1 MRRFILS
8 FGLILTFSASMAQR
22 VHHDWEDVAVLQINR
37 LPARASFIPY
47 RQASGDSYL
56 SLDGVWQFHWS
67 PTPEGRIAGFEQQ
80 GFQRREGDWD
90 PLVVPSTWEV
100 NGYGTPIYV
109 SAGYPYR
116 IDPPYVTTEPDT
128 SWTTYAERNPTGQYL
143 REFSVPD
150 SWLTDGGRT
159 FVRLE
164 GVASAFY
171 IWVDGQRV
179 GYSQGAMEPAEF
191 DITPFLAPP
200 SSPVPSVAMPS
211 QPTHTLALEVYKYS
225 DGAYLEDQDF
235 WRLAGV
241 HRSVY
246 LIHTPALR
254 IADVAIRT
262 LDRKASLLQHRA
274 SYRLQ
279 VDPELVWDGMD
290 GTQQGIDRGLQ
301 AVKGCRLKATLRDAD
316 GKQITTMECDASEV
330 LDLQHKAALMN
341 EWFPQRGPRK
351 LGRMEAIV
359 EDVNEWTAETPY
371 LYTLTLALH
380 DSLGHV
386 RQQLQQ
392 KVGFRSIEIS
402 SGRFLVNGQPIRLR
416 GVNRHEH
423 DPKLGRVMTEERM
436 LQDILLMK
444 QAGVNAVRTS
454 HYPNCTRWYELCD
467 SLGLYVMDEAG
478 IETHGLRGTLASTP
492 QWHAAFL
499 DRAIRMAERDKN
511 HPSVIIWSMGNESGY
526 GPNFAAISAWLHDF
540 DPTRPVHSEGAQGYP
555 LPGSPSAEPEY
566 APDPATVDIISRF
579 YPRTQDAYL
588 NPGMDENADQ
598 ERAENARWTRLLSL
612 AQRTDTFRG
621 GMLDGIADQRPVL
634 TSEYAH
640 AMGNAIG
647 NLDRYWDEIY
657 SHPRMLG
664 GFIWDWVDQGLHP
677 TRNQPDVPRD
687 AVLYGGDFGDKPNLN
702 AFCMNGV
709 VRSDRSTTAKYSTV
723 KQVYAPVRIIS
734 QPITAPVPSK
744 LYTPYCQLSI
754 VNLNHHTTLDN
765 YRVHYQYV
773 EDGKPFGK
781 VREISLLQGI
791 QPGDTAE
798 LSIPTL
804 SQRELMRFKPD
815 SDVRLNV
822 SVLLRDATPWAEA
835 GFEVYRTQI
844 PIADHP
850 LSVTRGLKPSRRLS
864 QDSLLSLLRRNAR
877 LQVWR
882 APLDNDKMFGNWIAK
897 EWTKH
902 NLSSPTRTEVSE
914 NVERYQ
920 YAQGSILVTSEWKA
934 NADGS
939 IELTQTYQ
947 PEGQLPDLARLGIQL
962 ALPRQ
967 LDRLTWYGLG
977 PEETYPDRLI
987 AAQYGLWQGTVGQQ
1001 YTHYPRPQDGGNH
1014 LGTTLLSLLDAKGH
1028 GLRITALPVDD
1039 AHRQRFRTP
1048 WGDDGT
1054 PGFTFQ
1060 ALPYTPEGLADT
1072 RNDYQLTASDSII
1085 LNLDCAILGIGNG
1098 SCGPGVLQEF
1108 ALDRRLPYQLHLLFS
1123 WQ

>member
-8 FGLILTFSASMAQR
+8 IGLIFAFTVSVAQR
-22 VHHDWEDVAVLQINR
+22 VHHDWEDVSVLQINR
-37 LPARASFIPY
+37 LPARASFTPY
-47 RQASGDSYL
+47 VHEPGDSYL
-56 SLDGVWQFHWS
+56 SLDGVWKFHWS
-67 PTPEGRIAGFEQQ
+67 PTPEGRIEGFEQP
-80 GFQRREGDWD
+80 GFQCQQGDWN
-90 PLVVPSTWEV
+90 PLVVPATWEV

-116 IDPPYVTTEPDT
+116 IDPPYVTTEPDK
-128 SWTTYAERNPTGQYL
+128 SWTTYEERNPTGQYL
-143 REFSVPD
+143 REFTVPA
-150 SWLTDGGRT
+150 SWITDGGRT
-159 FVRLE
+159 MVRME

-171 IWVDGQRV
+171 VWVNGERV

-191 DITPFLAPP
+191 DITHQLSNLSNPI
-200 SSPVPSVAMPS
+200 
-211 QPTHTLALEVYKYS
+211 QTIALEVYKYS

-254 IADVAIRT
+254 IADVTIRT
-262 LDRKASLLQHRA
+262 LDREASIYQGKV

-279 VDPELVWDGMD
+279 VDPELIWEGMD
-290 GTQQGIDRGLQ
+290 GTIKGIDDGLTS
-301 AVKGCRLKATLRDAD
+301 VKGCLLKATLRDEEGAE
-316 GKQITTMECDASEV
+316 ITSLQCDASEV
-330 LDLQHKAALMN
+330 LDLQHKAGLMN

-351 LGRMEAIV
+351 FGRMETIV
-359 EDVNEWTAETPY
+359 EDVKEWTAETPY
-371 LYTLTLALH
+371 LYTLTLALQ
-380 DSLGHV
+380 DSIGNV

-392 KVGFRSIEIS
+392 KVGFRSIEIRH
-402 SGRFLVNGQPIRLR
+402 GQFLVNERPIRLR

-436 LQDILLMK
+436 LQDIILMK
-444 QAGVNAVRTS
+444 RAGVNAVRTS

-467 SLGLYVMDEAG
+467 SLGIYVMDEAG

-492 QWHAAFL
+492 DWHAAFL
-499 DRAIRMAERDKN
+499 DRAVRMAERDKN

-540 DPTRPVHSEGAQGYP
+540 DPTRPVHSEGAQGYI
-555 LPGSPSAEPEY
+555 LPGQQPTSEPEY
-566 APDPATVDIISRF
+566 APDPATVDMISRF

-612 AQRTDTFRG
+612 ARRTDHFRG
-621 GMLDGIADQRPVL
+621 GILDGIVDDRPVL

-647 NLDRYWDEIY
+647 NLDRYWEEIY

-664 GFIWDWVDQGLHP
+664 GFIWDWVDQGLYP
-677 TRNQPDVPRD
+677 TRNQPDIPQD

-709 VRSDRSTTAKYSTV
+709 VRSDRSVTAKYRTV
-723 KQVYAPVRIIS
+723 KQVYAPVRIINGET
-734 QPITAPVPSK
+734 I
-744 LYTPYCQLSI
+744 SI

-765 YRVHYQYV
+765 YRVTYQYIQ
-773 EDGKPFGK
+773 DGKPLGK
-781 VREISLLQGI
+781 VGEISLPQGI
-791 QPGDTAE
+791 EAGDTVA
-798 LSIPTL
+798 LSIPFNNTDII
-804 SQRELMRFKPD
+804 KYAD
-815 SDVRLNV
+815 HDVRLNI
-822 SVLLRDATPWAEA
+822 SVCLRNATPWAEA
-835 GFEVYRTQI
+835 GYEIYNTQI
-844 PIADHP
+844 PIHDNP
-850 LSVTRGLKPSRRLS
+850 LSVTRNLKPSRRLS
-864 QDSLLSLLRRNAR
+864 SDSLLHLLRDNAR

-902 NLSSPTRTEVSE
+902 GLATPTRTQVSE

-920 YAQGSILVTSEWKA
+920 YAKGSILVTSEWKT

-939 IELTQTYQ
+939 IELTQTYR
-947 PEGQLPDLARLGIQL
+947 PEGELPDLARLGIQIS
-962 ALPRQ
+962 LPSQ
-967 LDRLTWYGLG
+967 LENLIWYGLG
-977 PEETYPDRLI
+977 PDETYPDRLI
-987 AAQYGLWQGTVGQQ
+987 ETQYGLWKGTVDEQ
-1001 YTHYPRPQDGGNH
+1001 YTHYPKPQDGGNH
-1014 LGTTLLSLLDAKGH
+1014 IGTTMLSLLDAKGH
-1028 GLRITALPVDD
+1028 GLRITALPVEESQ
-1039 AHRQRFRTP
+1039 RQHFRTP
-1048 WGDDGT
+1048 WSEDGT

-1060 ALPYTPEGLADT
+1060 ALHYTPEELANK
-1072 RNDYQLTASDSII
+1072 RNDYQLEKSDQII

-1108 ALDRRLPYQLHLLFS
+1108 ALDRSLPYQLHLKFS